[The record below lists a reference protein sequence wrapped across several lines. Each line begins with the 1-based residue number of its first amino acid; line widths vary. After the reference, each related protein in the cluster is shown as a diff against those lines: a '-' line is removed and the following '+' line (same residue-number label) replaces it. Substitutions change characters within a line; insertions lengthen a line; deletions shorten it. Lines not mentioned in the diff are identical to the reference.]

1 MRKLV
6 GVKPERVFYHFEEIS
21 KIPRES
27 YHEKA
32 ISDYLVEFGK
42 KLNLETYQDKYYNV
56 VLRRKATPGYENAP
70 GIVIQG
76 HMDMVCEKESDSN
89 HDFRK
94 DPIDLIVDG
103 NRLRA
108 NKTTLGGD
116 NGIAI
121 AMGMAI
127 LEDES
132 IKCGTIDRKDP
143 IDLIVDGNRLRA
155 NKTTL
160 GGDNGIAIAMGMA
173 ILEDESI
180 KCGTIELLATTSEE
194 IDLNGALSLEPNV
207 LKGKMLINID
217 SEDEGVITVGS
228 AGGVEIDIL
237 LPIEKETLTDVN
249 LYTLSLEKLQGGHSG
264 VEINQKR
271 GNSNKI
277 LAEVLHNLKTL
288 TDYSLVEVFGGSKD
302 NAIPR
307 SGKVV
312 LASSKDI
319 KDIISKV
326 ADEVKAKYV
335 SFEPEMSFTL
345 EATTAREVSVLS
357 KKTLDSYIKTIEEI
371 PTGVN
376 TWMKEYPEIVESSD
390 NLAIVKTLD
399 ENINIIV
406 SLRSSDPEVLN
417 ELKDKI
423 ASILKENN
431 ASFEFSAGYPE
442 WKFRA
447 ESKLRE
453 KALEVYKKLYNKD
466 MKVEVIH
473 AGLECGAI
481 SQNYPDIEL
490 NLQIT

>member
-6 GVKPERVFYHFEEIS
+6 GIKPERVFYHFEEIS

-27 YHEKA
+27 YNEKA

-56 VLRRKATPGYENAP
+56 ILRKKASQGYEDAP
-70 GIVIQG
+70 GIIIQG
-76 HMDMVCEKESDSN
+76 HMDMVCEKENDSN
-89 HDFRK
+89 HDFKK
-94 DPIDLIVDG
+94 DPIDLVVDG
-103 NRLRA
+103 NRL
-108 NKTTLGGD
+108 K
-116 NGIAI
+116 
-121 AMGMAI
+121 
-127 LEDES
+127 
-132 IKCGTIDRKDP
+132 
-143 IDLIVDGNRLRA
+143 A

-194 IDLNGALSLEPNV
+194 IDLNGALSLEPNI

-237 LPIEKETLTDVN
+237 LPIERETLSDVN

-277 LAEVLHNLKTL
+277 LVEVLHNLKAL

-326 ADEVKAKYV
+326 TDEVKAKYI
-335 SFEPEMSFTL
+335 SFEPEMIFAL
-345 EATTAREVSVLS
+345 ETTTAKEISVLS
-357 KKTLDSYIKTIEEI
+357 NKSLDSYIKTIEEL

-399 ENINIIV
+399 ENINIII
-406 SLRSSDPEVLN
+406 SLRSSDPEVLK
-417 ELKDKI
+417 ELKEKI
-423 ASILKENN
+423 SNILKENN
-431 ASFEFSAGYPE
+431 ALFEFSTGYPE

-447 ESKLRE
+447 ESKLRD
-453 KALEVYKKLYNKD
+453 KALEVYKKLYNED

-481 SQNYPDIEL
+481 SQNYPDIDFISVGPNLRDVHTPSEYLEIDSTERVYNYVVEL
-490 NLQIT
+490 INSLN

>member
-1 MRKLV
+1 MRKLID
-6 GVKPERVFYHFEEIS
+6 VKPERVFYHFEEIS

-89 HDFRK
+89 HDFK
-94 DPIDLIVDG
+94 
-103 NRLRA
+103 
-108 NKTTLGGD
+108 
-116 NGIAI
+116 
-121 AMGMAI
+121 
-127 LEDES
+127 
-132 IKCGTIDRKDP
+132 KDP

-264 VEINQKR
+264 VEINQER

-288 TDYSLVEVFGGSKD
+288 TDYSLVEVLGGSKD

-345 EATTAREVSVLS
+345 EATTAKEVSVLS

-481 SQNYPDIEL
+481 SQNYPDIDFISVGPNLRDVHTPSEYLEIDSTERVYNYVVEL
-490 NLQIT
+490 INSLN

>member
-6 GVKPERVFYHFEEIS
+6 GIKPERVFYHFEEIS

-27 YHEKA
+27 YNEKA

-56 VLRRKATPGYENAP
+56 ILRRKASEGYEDAP
-70 GIVIQG
+70 GIIIQG
-76 HMDMVCEKESDSN
+76 HMDMVCEKENDSN
-89 HDFRK
+89 HDFKK

-103 NRLRA
+103 NRL
-108 NKTTLGGD
+108 K
-116 NGIAI
+116 
-121 AMGMAI
+121 
-127 LEDES
+127 
-132 IKCGTIDRKDP
+132 
-143 IDLIVDGNRLRA
+143 A

-194 IDLNGALSLEPNV
+194 IDLNGALSLEPNI

-228 AGGVEIDIL
+228 AGGVEIDSL

-277 LAEVLHNLKTL
+277 LVEVLHNLKAL

-307 SGKVV
+307 SGKVI

-326 ADEVKAKYV
+326 ADEVKAKYI
-335 SFEPEMSFTL
+335 SFEPEMIFAL
-345 EATTAREVSVLS
+345 ETTTAKEISVLS
-357 KKTLDSYIKTIEEI
+357 NKSLDSYIKTIEEL

-399 ENINIIV
+399 ENINIII
-406 SLRSSDPEVLN
+406 SLRSSDPEVLK
-417 ELKDKI
+417 ELREKI
-423 ASILKENN
+423 SNILKENN
-431 ASFEFSAGYPE
+431 ALFEFSAGYPE

-447 ESKLRE
+447 ESKLRD
-453 KALEVYKKLYNKD
+453 KALEVYKKLYNED

-481 SQNYPDIEL
+481 SQNYPDIDFISVGPNLRDVHTPSEYLEIDSTERVYNYVVEL
-490 NLQIT
+490 INSLN

>member
-6 GVKPERVFYHFEEIS
+6 GIKPERVFYHFEEIS

-27 YHEKA
+27 YNEKA

-56 VLRRKATPGYENAP
+56 ILRRKASQGYEDAP
-70 GIVIQG
+70 GIIIQG
-76 HMDMVCEKESDSN
+76 HMDMVCEKENDSN
-89 HDFRK
+89 HDFKK
-94 DPIDLIVDG
+94 DSIDLVVDG
-103 NRLRA
+103 NRL
-108 NKTTLGGD
+108 K
-116 NGIAI
+116 
-121 AMGMAI
+121 
-127 LEDES
+127 
-132 IKCGTIDRKDP
+132 
-143 IDLIVDGNRLRA
+143 A

-194 IDLNGALSLEPNV
+194 IDLNGALSLEPNI

-237 LPIEKETLTDVN
+237 LPIERETLSDVN

-277 LAEVLHNLKTL
+277 LVEVLHNLKSL

-326 ADEVKAKYV
+326 TDEVKAKYI
-335 SFEPEMSFTL
+335 SFEPEMIFAL
-345 EATTAREVSVLS
+345 ETTTAKEISVLS
-357 KKTLDSYIKTIEEI
+357 NKSLDSYIKTIEEL

-399 ENINIIV
+399 ENINIII
-406 SLRSSDPEVLN
+406 SLRSSDPEVLK
-417 ELKDKI
+417 ELREKI
-423 ASILKENN
+423 SNILKENN
-431 ASFEFSAGYPE
+431 ALFEFSAGYPE

-447 ESKLRE
+447 ESKLRD

-481 SQNYPDIEL
+481 SQNYPDIDFISVGPNLRDVHTPSEYLEIDSTERVYNYVVEL
-490 NLQIT
+490 INSLN

>member
-6 GVKPERVFYHFEEIS
+6 GIKPERVFYHFEEIS

-27 YHEKA
+27 YNEKA

-56 VLRRKATPGYENAP
+56 ILRRKASQGYEDAP
-70 GIVIQG
+70 GIIIQG
-76 HMDMVCEKESDSN
+76 HMDMVCEKENDSN
-89 HDFRK
+89 HDFKK
-94 DPIDLIVDG
+94 DPIDLVVDG
-103 NRLRA
+103 NRL
-108 NKTTLGGD
+108 K
-116 NGIAI
+116 
-121 AMGMAI
+121 
-127 LEDES
+127 
-132 IKCGTIDRKDP
+132 
-143 IDLIVDGNRLRA
+143 A

-194 IDLNGALSLEPNV
+194 IDLNGALSLEPNI

-237 LPIEKETLTDVN
+237 LPIERETLSDVN

-277 LAEVLHNLKTL
+277 LVEVLQNLKAL

-326 ADEVKAKYV
+326 ADEVKAKYI
-335 SFEPEMSFTL
+335 SFEPEMIFAL
-345 EATTAREVSVLS
+345 ETTTAKEISVLS
-357 KKTLDSYIKTIEEI
+357 NKSLDSYIKTIEEL

-399 ENINIIV
+399 ENINIII
-406 SLRSSDPEVLN
+406 SLRSSDPEVLK
-417 ELKDKI
+417 ELREKI
-423 ASILKENN
+423 SNILKENN
-431 ASFEFSAGYPE
+431 ALFEFSAGYPE

-447 ESKLRE
+447 ESKLRD
-453 KALEVYKKLYNKD
+453 KALEVYKKLYNED

-481 SQNYPDIEL
+481 SQNYPDIDFISVGPNLRDVHTPSEYLEIDSTERVYNYVVEL
-490 NLQIT
+490 INSLN

>member
-1 MRKLV
+1 MRKLID
-6 GVKPERVFYHFEEIS
+6 VKPERVFYHFEEIS

-89 HDFRK
+89 HDFK
-94 DPIDLIVDG
+94 
-103 NRLRA
+103 
-108 NKTTLGGD
+108 
-116 NGIAI
+116 
-121 AMGMAI
+121 
-127 LEDES
+127 
-132 IKCGTIDRKDP
+132 KDP

-264 VEINQKR
+264 VEINQER

-288 TDYSLVEVFGGSKD
+288 TDYSLVEVLGGSKD

-345 EATTAREVSVLS
+345 EATTAKEVSVLS

-406 SLRSSDPEVLN
+406 SLRSSDPEVLK

-481 SQNYPDIEL
+481 SQNYPDIDFISVGPNLRDVHTPSEYLEIDSTERVYNYVVEL
-490 NLQIT
+490 INSLN

>member
-6 GVKPERVFYHFEEIS
+6 GIKPERVFYHFEEIS

-27 YHEKA
+27 YNEKA

-56 VLRRKATPGYENAP
+56 ILRRKASQGYEDAP
-70 GIVIQG
+70 GIIIQG
-76 HMDMVCEKESDSN
+76 HMDMVCEKENDSN
-89 HDFRK
+89 HDFKK
-94 DPIDLIVDG
+94 DPIDLVVDG
-103 NRLRA
+103 NRL
-108 NKTTLGGD
+108 K
-116 NGIAI
+116 
-121 AMGMAI
+121 
-127 LEDES
+127 
-132 IKCGTIDRKDP
+132 
-143 IDLIVDGNRLRA
+143 A

-237 LPIEKETLTDVN
+237 LPIEKESLSNVN

-277 LAEVLHNLKTL
+277 LVEVLHNLKAL

-326 ADEVKAKYV
+326 ADEVKAKYI
-335 SFEPEMSFTL
+335 SFEPEMVFAL
-345 EATTAREVSVLS
+345 ETTTAKEVSVLS
-357 KKTLDSYIKTIEEI
+357 SKSLDSYIKTIEEL

-399 ENINIIV
+399 ENINIII
-406 SLRSSDPEVLN
+406 SLRSSDPEVLK
-417 ELKDKI
+417 ELKEKI
-423 ASILKENN
+423 SNILKENN
-431 ASFEFSAGYPE
+431 ALFEFSAGYPE

-447 ESKLRE
+447 ESKLRD

-481 SQNYPDIEL
+481 SQNYPDIDFISVGPNLRDVHTPSEYLEIDSTERVYNYVVEL
-490 NLQIT
+490 INSLN

>member
-132 IKCGTIDRKDP
+132 IKCGTI
-143 IDLIVDGNRLRA
+143 
-155 NKTTL
+155 
-160 GGDNGIAIAMGMA
+160 
-173 ILEDESI
+173 
-180 KCGTIELLATTSEE
+180 ELLATTSEE

-237 LPIEKETLTDVN
+237 LPIKKETLTDVN

-345 EATTAREVSVLS
+345 EATTAKEVSVLS

-481 SQNYPDIEL
+481 SQNYPDIDFISVGPNLRDVHTPSEYLEIDSTERVYNYVVEL
-490 NLQIT
+490 INSLN

>member
-56 VLRRKATPGYENAP
+56 VLRRKATPGYENTS

-76 HMDMVCEKESDSN
+76 HMDMVCEKENDSN
-89 HDFRK
+89 HDFK
-94 DPIDLIVDG
+94 
-103 NRLRA
+103 
-108 NKTTLGGD
+108 
-116 NGIAI
+116 
-121 AMGMAI
+121 
-127 LEDES
+127 
-132 IKCGTIDRKDP
+132 KDP

-271 GNSNKI
+271 GNANKI
-277 LAEVLHNLKTL
+277 LVEVLHNLKAL

-307 SGKVV
+307 SGKVI

-326 ADEVKAKYV
+326 ADEVKVKYI
-335 SFEPEMSFTL
+335 SFEPEMVFAL
-345 EATTAREVSVLS
+345 EATTTKEVSVLS
-357 KKTLDSYIKTIEEI
+357 SKSLDSYIKTIEEL

-406 SLRSSDPEVLN
+406 SLRSSDPEVLK
-417 ELKDKI
+417 ELKEKI
-423 ASILKENN
+423 SNILKENN
-431 ASFEFSAGYPE
+431 ALFEFSAGYPE

-453 KALEVYKKLYNKD
+453 KALEVYKKLYNED

-481 SQNYPDIEL
+481 SQNYPDIDFISVGPNLRDVHTPSEYLEIDSTERVYNYVVEL
-490 NLQIT
+490 INSLN

>member
-6 GVKPERVFYHFEEIS
+6 GIKPERVFYHFEEIS

-27 YHEKA
+27 YNEKA

-56 VLRRKATPGYENAP
+56 ILRRKASQGYEDAP
-70 GIVIQG
+70 GIIIQG
-76 HMDMVCEKESDSN
+76 HMDMVCEKENDSN
-89 HDFRK
+89 HDFKK
-94 DPIDLIVDG
+94 DPIDLVVDG
-103 NRLRA
+103 NRL
-108 NKTTLGGD
+108 K
-116 NGIAI
+116 
-121 AMGMAI
+121 
-127 LEDES
+127 
-132 IKCGTIDRKDP
+132 
-143 IDLIVDGNRLRA
+143 A

-194 IDLNGALSLEPNV
+194 IDLNGALSLEPNI

-237 LPIEKETLTDVN
+237 LPIERETLSDVN

-277 LAEVLHNLKTL
+277 LVEVLQNLKTL

-326 ADEVKAKYV
+326 ADEVKAKYI
-335 SFEPEMSFTL
+335 SFEPEMIFAL
-345 EATTAREVSVLS
+345 ETTTSKEISVLS
-357 KKTLDSYIKTIEEI
+357 NKSLDSYIKTIEEL

-399 ENINIIV
+399 ENINIII
-406 SLRSSDPEVLN
+406 SLRSSDPEVLK
-417 ELKDKI
+417 ELREKI
-423 ASILKENN
+423 SNILKENN
-431 ASFEFSAGYPE
+431 ALFEFSAGYPE

-447 ESKLRE
+447 ESKLRD

-481 SQNYPDIEL
+481 SQNYPDIDFISVGPNLRDVHTPSEYLEIDSTERVYNYVVEL
-490 NLQIT
+490 INSLN

>member
-6 GVKPERVFYHFEEIS
+6 GIKPERVFYHFEEIS

-27 YHEKA
+27 YNEKA

-56 VLRRKATPGYENAP
+56 ILRRKASQGYENAP

-76 HMDMVCEKESDSN
+76 HMDMVCEKENDSN
-89 HDFRK
+89 HDFKK

-103 NRLRA
+103 N
-108 NKTTLGGD
+108 K
-116 NGIAI
+116 
-121 AMGMAI
+121 
-127 LEDES
+127 
-132 IKCGTIDRKDP
+132 
-143 IDLIVDGNRLRA
+143 LRA

-194 IDLNGALSLEPNV
+194 IDLNGALSLEPNI
-207 LKGKMLINID
+207 LKGKMLINLD

-237 LPIEKETLTDVN
+237 LPIKKESISDVN

-271 GNSNKI
+271 GNANKI
-277 LAEVLHNLKTL
+277 LVEVLHNLKAL
-288 TDYSLVEVFGGSKD
+288 TDYNLVEVLGGSKD

-312 LASSKDI
+312 IASKNDI
-319 KDIISKV
+319 KDLITKV
-326 ADEVKAKYV
+326 ANEVKEKYV
-335 SFEPEMSFTL
+335 SFEPEMIFNL
-345 EATTAREVSVLS
+345 ETTTVKEVSVLS
-357 KKTLDSYIKTIEEI
+357 DTTLDSYIKTIEEI

-406 SLRSSDPEVLN
+406 SLRSSDPEVLK
-417 ELKDKI
+417 ELKEKI
-423 ASILKENN
+423 ASILKENSAN
-431 ASFEFSAGYPE
+431 FEFSAGYPE

-447 ESKLRE
+447 ESQLRE
-453 KALEVYKKLYNKD
+453 KALEVYKKLYNQD

-481 SQNYPDIEL
+481 SQNYPDIDFISVGPNLRDVHTPSEYLEIDSTERVYNYVVEL
-490 NLQIT
+490 INSLN

>member
-6 GVKPERVFYHFEEIS
+6 GIKPERVFYHFEEIS

-27 YHEKA
+27 YNEKA

-56 VLRRKATPGYENAP
+56 ILRRKASEGYEDAP
-70 GIVIQG
+70 GIIIQG
-76 HMDMVCEKESDSN
+76 HMDMVCEKENDSN
-89 HDFRK
+89 HDFKK
-94 DPIDLIVDG
+94 DPIDLVVDG
-103 NRLRA
+103 NRL
-108 NKTTLGGD
+108 K
-116 NGIAI
+116 
-121 AMGMAI
+121 
-127 LEDES
+127 
-132 IKCGTIDRKDP
+132 
-143 IDLIVDGNRLRA
+143 A

-194 IDLNGALSLEPNV
+194 IDLNGALSLEPNI

-237 LPIEKETLTDVN
+237 LPIERETLSDVN

-277 LAEVLHNLKTL
+277 LVEVLQNLKAL

-326 ADEVKAKYV
+326 ADEVKAKYI
-335 SFEPEMSFTL
+335 SFEPEMIFAL
-345 EATTAREVSVLS
+345 ETTTSKEISVLS
-357 KKTLDSYIKTIEEI
+357 NKSLDSYIKTIEEL

-399 ENINIIV
+399 ENINIII
-406 SLRSSDPEVLN
+406 SLRSSDPEVLK
-417 ELKDKI
+417 ELREKI
-423 ASILKENN
+423 SNILKENN
-431 ASFEFSAGYPE
+431 ALFEFSAGYPE

-447 ESKLRE
+447 ESKLRD

-481 SQNYPDIEL
+481 SQNYPDIDFISVGPNLRDVHTPSEYLEIDSTERVYNYVVEL
-490 NLQIT
+490 INSLN

>member
-1 MRKLV
+1 MMRKLV
-6 GVKPERVFYHFEEIS
+6 GIKPERVFYHFEEIS

-27 YHEKA
+27 YNEKA

-56 VLRRKATPGYENAP
+56 ILRKKASQGYEDAP
-70 GIVIQG
+70 GIIIQG
-76 HMDMVCEKESDSN
+76 HMDMVCEKENDSN
-89 HDFRK
+89 HDFKK
-94 DPIDLIVDG
+94 DPIDLVVDG
-103 NRLRA
+103 NRL
-108 NKTTLGGD
+108 K
-116 NGIAI
+116 
-121 AMGMAI
+121 
-127 LEDES
+127 
-132 IKCGTIDRKDP
+132 
-143 IDLIVDGNRLRA
+143 A

-194 IDLNGALSLEPNV
+194 IDLNGALSLEPNI

-237 LPIEKETLTDVN
+237 LPIERETLSDVN

-277 LAEVLHNLKTL
+277 LVEVLQNLKAL

-326 ADEVKAKYV
+326 ADEVKAKYI
-335 SFEPEMSFTL
+335 SFEPEMIFTL
-345 EATTAREVSVLS
+345 ETTTSKEISVLS
-357 KKTLDSYIKTIEEI
+357 NKSLDNYIKTIEEL

-399 ENINIIV
+399 ENINIII
-406 SLRSSDPEVLN
+406 SLRSSDPEVLK
-417 ELKDKI
+417 ELKEKI
-423 ASILKENN
+423 SNILKENN
-431 ASFEFSAGYPE
+431 ALFEFSAGYPE

-447 ESKLRE
+447 ESKLRD

-481 SQNYPDIEL
+481 SQNYPDIDFISVGPNLRDVHTPSEYLEIDSTERVYNYVVEL
-490 NLQIT
+490 INSLN

>member
-6 GVKPERVFYHFEEIS
+6 GIKPERVFYHFEEIS

-27 YHEKA
+27 YNEKA

-56 VLRRKATPGYENAP
+56 ILRRKASQGYENAP

-76 HMDMVCEKESDSN
+76 HMDMVCEKENDSN
-89 HDFRK
+89 HDFKK

-103 NRLRA
+103 NKLRA

-127 LEDES
+127 LED
-132 IKCGTIDRKDP
+132 K
-143 IDLIVDGNRLRA
+143 
-155 NKTTL
+155 
-160 GGDNGIAIAMGMA
+160 
-173 ILEDESI
+173 SI

-194 IDLNGALSLEPNV
+194 IDLNGALSLEPNI
-207 LKGKMLINID
+207 LKGKMLINLD

-237 LPIEKETLTDVN
+237 LPIKKESISDVN

-277 LAEVLHNLKTL
+277 LVEVLHNLKSL

-307 SGKVV
+307 SGKII

-319 KDIISKV
+319 KDIITKV

-335 SFEPEMSFTL
+335 SFEPEMSFAL
-345 EATTAREVSVLS
+345 EAITTKEISVLS
-357 KKTLDSYIKTIEEI
+357 KKTLDSYIKTIEEL

-399 ENINIIV
+399 ENINIII
-406 SLRSSDPEVLN
+406 SLRSSDPEVLK
-417 ELKDKI
+417 ELREKI
-423 ASILKENN
+423 SNILKENN
-431 ASFEFSAGYPE
+431 ALFEFSAGYPE

-447 ESKLRE
+447 ESKLRD
-453 KALEVYKKLYNKD
+453 KALEVYKKLYNED

-481 SQNYPDIEL
+481 SQNYPDIDFISVGPNLRDVHTPSEYLEIDSTERVYNYVVEL
-490 NLQIT
+490 INSLN

>member
-6 GVKPERVFYHFEEIS
+6 GIKPERVFYHFEEIS

-27 YHEKA
+27 YNEKA

-56 VLRRKATPGYENAP
+56 ILRRKASEGYEDAP
-70 GIVIQG
+70 GIIIQG
-76 HMDMVCEKESDSN
+76 HMDMVCEKENDSN
-89 HDFRK
+89 HDFKK
-94 DPIDLIVDG
+94 DPIDLVVDG
-103 NRLRA
+103 NRL
-108 NKTTLGGD
+108 K
-116 NGIAI
+116 
-121 AMGMAI
+121 
-127 LEDES
+127 
-132 IKCGTIDRKDP
+132 
-143 IDLIVDGNRLRA
+143 A

-237 LPIEKETLTDVN
+237 LPIERETLSDVN

-271 GNSNKI
+271 GNANKI
-277 LAEVLHNLKTL
+277 LVEVLHNLKAL
-288 TDYSLVEVFGGSKD
+288 TDYNLVEVFGGSKD

-326 ADEVKAKYV
+326 ADEVKAKYI
-335 SFEPEMSFTL
+335 SFEPEMVFAL
-345 EATTAREVSVLS
+345 EATTTKEVSVLS
-357 KKTLDSYIKTIEEI
+357 SKSLDSYIKTIEEL

-399 ENINIIV
+399 ENINIII
-406 SLRSSDPEVLN
+406 SLRSSDPEVLK
-417 ELKDKI
+417 ELREKI
-423 ASILKENN
+423 SNILKENN
-431 ASFEFSAGYPE
+431 ALFEFSAGYPE

-447 ESKLRE
+447 ESKLRD
-453 KALEVYKKLYNKD
+453 KALEVYKKLYNED

-481 SQNYPDIEL
+481 SQNYPDIDFISVGPNLRDVHTPSEYLEIDSTERVYNYVVEL
-490 NLQIT
+490 INSLN

>member
-1 MRKLV
+1 MRKLID
-6 GVKPERVFYHFEEIS
+6 VKPERVFYHFEEIS

-89 HDFRK
+89 HDFK
-94 DPIDLIVDG
+94 
-103 NRLRA
+103 
-108 NKTTLGGD
+108 
-116 NGIAI
+116 
-121 AMGMAI
+121 
-127 LEDES
+127 
-132 IKCGTIDRKDP
+132 KDP

-271 GNSNKI
+271 GNANKI

-307 SGKVV
+307 SGKVI

-335 SFEPEMSFTL
+335 AFEPEMSFTL

-481 SQNYPDIEL
+481 SQNYPDIDFISVGPNLRDVHTPSEYLEIDSTERVYNYVVEL
-490 NLQIT
+490 INSLS

>member
-6 GVKPERVFYHFEEIS
+6 GIKPERVFYHFEEIS

-27 YHEKA
+27 YNEKA

-56 VLRRKATPGYENAP
+56 ILRRKASEGYEDAP
-70 GIVIQG
+70 GIIIQG
-76 HMDMVCEKESDSN
+76 HMDMVCEKENDSN
-89 HDFRK
+89 HDFKK

-103 NRLRA
+103 NRL
-108 NKTTLGGD
+108 K
-116 NGIAI
+116 
-121 AMGMAI
+121 
-127 LEDES
+127 
-132 IKCGTIDRKDP
+132 
-143 IDLIVDGNRLRA
+143 A

-194 IDLNGALSLEPNV
+194 IDLNGALSLEPNI

-277 LAEVLHNLKTL
+277 LVEVLHNLKAL

-307 SGKVV
+307 SGKVI

-326 ADEVKAKYV
+326 ADEVKAKYI
-335 SFEPEMSFTL
+335 SFEPEMIFAL
-345 EATTAREVSVLS
+345 ETTTAKEISVLS
-357 KKTLDSYIKTIEEI
+357 NKSLDSYIKTIEEL

-406 SLRSSDPEVLN
+406 SLRSSDPEVLK
-417 ELKDKI
+417 ELREKI
-423 ASILKENN
+423 SNILKENN
-431 ASFEFSAGYPE
+431 ALFEFSAGYPE

-447 ESKLRE
+447 ESKLRD
-453 KALEVYKKLYNKD
+453 KALEVYKKLYNED

-481 SQNYPDIEL
+481 SQNYPDIDFISVGPNLRDVHTPSEYLEIDSTERVYNYVVEL
-490 NLQIT
+490 INSLN

>member
-6 GVKPERVFYHFEEIS
+6 GIKPERVFYHFEEIS

-27 YHEKA
+27 YNEKA

-56 VLRRKATPGYENAP
+56 ILRRKASQGYEDAP
-70 GIVIQG
+70 GIIIQG
-76 HMDMVCEKESDSN
+76 HMDMVCEKENDSN
-89 HDFRK
+89 HDFKK
-94 DPIDLIVDG
+94 DPIDLVVDG
-103 NRLRA
+103 NRL
-108 NKTTLGGD
+108 K
-116 NGIAI
+116 
-121 AMGMAI
+121 
-127 LEDES
+127 
-132 IKCGTIDRKDP
+132 
-143 IDLIVDGNRLRA
+143 A

-194 IDLNGALSLEPNV
+194 IDLNGALSLEPNI

-237 LPIEKETLTDVN
+237 LPIERKTLSDVN

-277 LAEVLHNLKTL
+277 LVEVLQNLKVL

-326 ADEVKAKYV
+326 ADEVKVKYI
-335 SFEPEMSFTL
+335 SFEPEMIFAL
-345 EATTAREVSVLS
+345 ETTTAKEISVLS
-357 KKTLDSYIKTIEEI
+357 NKSLDSYIKTIEEL

-399 ENINIIV
+399 ENINIII
-406 SLRSSDPEVLN
+406 SLRSSDPEVLK
-417 ELKDKI
+417 ELKEKI
-423 ASILKENN
+423 SNILKENN
-431 ASFEFSAGYPE
+431 ALFEFSAGYPE

-447 ESKLRE
+447 ESKLRD

-481 SQNYPDIEL
+481 SQNYPDIDFISVGPNLRDVHTPSEYLEIDSTERVYNYVVEL
-490 NLQIT
+490 INSLN

>member
-6 GVKPERVFYHFEEIS
+6 GIKPERVFYHFEEIS

-27 YHEKA
+27 YNEKA

-56 VLRRKATPGYENAP
+56 ILRRKASEGYEDAP
-70 GIVIQG
+70 GIIIQG
-76 HMDMVCEKESDSN
+76 HMDMVCEKENDSN
-89 HDFRK
+89 HDFKK
-94 DPIDLIVDG
+94 DPIDLVVDG
-103 NRLRA
+103 NRL
-108 NKTTLGGD
+108 K
-116 NGIAI
+116 
-121 AMGMAI
+121 
-127 LEDES
+127 
-132 IKCGTIDRKDP
+132 
-143 IDLIVDGNRLRA
+143 A

-194 IDLNGALSLEPNV
+194 IDLNGALSLEPNI

-277 LAEVLHNLKTL
+277 LVEVLHNLKAL

-307 SGKVV
+307 SGKVI

-326 ADEVKAKYV
+326 ADEVKAKYI
-335 SFEPEMSFTL
+335 SFEPEMVFAL
-345 EATTAREVSVLS
+345 EATTTKEVSVLS
-357 KKTLDSYIKTIEEI
+357 SKSLDSYIKTIEEL

-399 ENINIIV
+399 ENINIII
-406 SLRSSDPEVLN
+406 SLRSSDPEVLK
-417 ELKDKI
+417 ELREKI
-423 ASILKENN
+423 SNILKENN
-431 ASFEFSAGYPE
+431 ALFEFSAGYPE

-447 ESKLRE
+447 ESKLRD
-453 KALEVYKKLYNKD
+453 KALEVYKKLYNED

-481 SQNYPDIEL
+481 SQNYPDIDFISVGPNLRDVHTPSEYLEIDSTERVYNYVVEL
-490 NLQIT
+490 INSLN

>member
-132 IKCGTIDRKDP
+132 IKCGTI
-143 IDLIVDGNRLRA
+143 
-155 NKTTL
+155 
-160 GGDNGIAIAMGMA
+160 
-173 ILEDESI
+173 
-180 KCGTIELLATTSEE
+180 ELLATTSEE
-194 IDLNGALSLEPNV
+194 VDLNGALSLEPNI

-237 LPIEKETLTDVN
+237 LPIERETLSDVN

-277 LAEVLHNLKTL
+277 LVEVLHNLKAL

-307 SGKVV
+307 SGKVI

-326 ADEVKAKYV
+326 ADEVKAKYL
-335 SFEPEMSFTL
+335 SFEPEMVFAL
-345 EATTAREVSVLS
+345 EATTTKKVSVLS
-357 KKTLDSYIKTIEEI
+357 SKSLDSYIKTIEEL

-406 SLRSSDPEVLN
+406 SLRSSDPEVLS

-481 SQNYPDIEL
+481 SQNYPDIDFISVGPNLRDVHTPSEYLEIDSTERVYNYVVEL
-490 NLQIT
+490 INSLN

>member
-6 GVKPERVFYHFEEIS
+6 GIKPERVFYHFEEIS

-27 YHEKA
+27 YNEKA

-56 VLRRKATPGYENAP
+56 ILRRKASEGYEDAP
-70 GIVIQG
+70 GIIIQG
-76 HMDMVCEKESDSN
+76 HMDMVCEKENDSN
-89 HDFRK
+89 HDFKK
-94 DPIDLIVDG
+94 DPIDLVVDG
-103 NRLRA
+103 NRL
-108 NKTTLGGD
+108 K
-116 NGIAI
+116 
-121 AMGMAI
+121 
-127 LEDES
+127 
-132 IKCGTIDRKDP
+132 
-143 IDLIVDGNRLRA
+143 A

-194 IDLNGALSLEPNV
+194 IDLNGALSLEPNI

-277 LAEVLHNLKTL
+277 LVEVLHNLKAL

-307 SGKVV
+307 SGKVI

-335 SFEPEMSFTL
+335 SFEPEMSFAL
-345 EATTAREVSVLS
+345 EATTTKEVSVLS

-406 SLRSSDPEVLN
+406 SLRSSDPEVLK

-453 KALEVYKKLYNKD
+453 KALEVYKKLYNED

-481 SQNYPDIEL
+481 SQNYPDIDFISVGPNLRDVHTPSEYLEIDSTERVYNYVVEL
-490 NLQIT
+490 INSLN

>member
-6 GVKPERVFYHFEEIS
+6 GIKPERVFYHFEEIS

-27 YHEKA
+27 YNEKA

-56 VLRRKATPGYENAP
+56 ILRRKASQGYEDAP
-70 GIVIQG
+70 GIIIQG
-76 HMDMVCEKESDSN
+76 HMDMVCEKENDSN
-89 HDFRK
+89 HDFKK
-94 DPIDLIVDG
+94 DPIDLVVDG
-103 NRLRA
+103 NRL
-108 NKTTLGGD
+108 K
-116 NGIAI
+116 
-121 AMGMAI
+121 
-127 LEDES
+127 
-132 IKCGTIDRKDP
+132 
-143 IDLIVDGNRLRA
+143 A

-194 IDLNGALSLEPNV
+194 IDLNGALSLEPNI

-277 LAEVLHNLKTL
+277 LVEVLHNLKAL

-326 ADEVKAKYV
+326 ADEVKAKYL
-335 SFEPEMSFTL
+335 SFEPEMVFAL
-345 EATTAREVSVLS
+345 EATTTKEVSVLS
-357 KKTLDSYIKTIEEI
+357 SKSLDSYIKTIEEL

-399 ENINIIV
+399 ENINIII
-406 SLRSSDPEVLN
+406 SLRSSDPEVLK
-417 ELKDKI
+417 ELREKI
-423 ASILKENN
+423 SNILKENN
-431 ASFEFSAGYPE
+431 ALFEFSAGYPE

-447 ESKLRE
+447 ESKLRD
-453 KALEVYKKLYNKD
+453 KALEVYKKLYNED

-481 SQNYPDIEL
+481 SQNYPDIDFISVGPNLRDVHTPSEYLEIDSTERVYNYVVEL
-490 NLQIT
+490 INSLN

>member
-6 GVKPERVFYHFEEIS
+6 GIKPERVFYHFEEIS

-27 YHEKA
+27 YNEKA

-56 VLRRKATPGYENAP
+56 ILRRKASQGYEDTPG
-70 GIVIQG
+70 IIIQG
-76 HMDMVCEKESDSN
+76 HMDMVCEKENDSN
-89 HDFRK
+89 HDFKK
-94 DPIDLIVDG
+94 DPIDLVVDG
-103 NRLRA
+103 NRL
-108 NKTTLGGD
+108 K
-116 NGIAI
+116 
-121 AMGMAI
+121 
-127 LEDES
+127 
-132 IKCGTIDRKDP
+132 
-143 IDLIVDGNRLRA
+143 A

-194 IDLNGALSLEPNV
+194 IDLNGALSLEPNI

-237 LPIEKETLTDVN
+237 LPIERETLSDVN

-277 LAEVLHNLKTL
+277 LVEVLHNLKSL

-326 ADEVKAKYV
+326 ADEVKAKYI
-335 SFEPEMSFTL
+335 SFEPEMIFAL
-345 EATTAREVSVLS
+345 ETTTAKEISVLS
-357 KKTLDSYIKTIEEI
+357 NKSLDSYIKTIEEL

-399 ENINIIV
+399 ENINIII
-406 SLRSSDPEVLN
+406 SLRSSDPEVLK
-417 ELKDKI
+417 ELREKI
-423 ASILKENN
+423 SNILKENN
-431 ASFEFSAGYPE
+431 ALFEFSAGYPE

-447 ESKLRE
+447 ESKLRD
-453 KALEVYKKLYNKD
+453 KALEVYKKLYNED

-481 SQNYPDIEL
+481 SQNYPDIDFISVGP
-490 NLQIT
+490 NLRDVHTPSEYLEIDSTERVYN

>member
-6 GVKPERVFYHFEEIS
+6 GIKPERVFYHFEEIS

-27 YHEKA
+27 YNEKA

-56 VLRRKATPGYENAP
+56 ILRRKASQGYEDAP
-70 GIVIQG
+70 GIIIQG
-76 HMDMVCEKESDSN
+76 HMDMVCEKENDSN
-89 HDFRK
+89 HDFKK
-94 DPIDLIVDG
+94 DPIDLVVDG
-103 NRLRA
+103 NRL
-108 NKTTLGGD
+108 K
-116 NGIAI
+116 
-121 AMGMAI
+121 
-127 LEDES
+127 
-132 IKCGTIDRKDP
+132 
-143 IDLIVDGNRLRA
+143 A

-194 IDLNGALSLEPNV
+194 IDLNGALSLEPNI

-237 LPIEKETLTDVN
+237 LPIERETLSDVN

-277 LAEVLHNLKTL
+277 LVEVLQNLKAL

-326 ADEVKAKYV
+326 ADEVKAKYI
-335 SFEPEMSFTL
+335 SFEPEMIFTL
-345 EATTAREVSVLS
+345 ETTTSKEISVLS
-357 KKTLDSYIKTIEEI
+357 NKSLDNYIKTIEEL

-399 ENINIIV
+399 ENINIII
-406 SLRSSDPEVLN
+406 SLRSSDPEVLK
-417 ELKDKI
+417 ELREKI
-423 ASILKENN
+423 SNILKENN
-431 ASFEFSAGYPE
+431 ALFEFSAGYPE

-447 ESKLRE
+447 ESKLRD

-481 SQNYPDIEL
+481 SQNYPDIDFISVGPNLRDVHTPSEYLEIDSTERVYNYVVEL
-490 NLQIT
+490 INSLN

>member
-6 GVKPERVFYHFEEIS
+6 GIKPERVFYHFEEIS

-27 YHEKA
+27 YNEKA

-56 VLRRKATPGYENAP
+56 ILRRKASEGYEDAP
-70 GIVIQG
+70 GIIIQG
-76 HMDMVCEKESDSN
+76 HMDMVCEKENDSN
-89 HDFRK
+89 HDFKK

-103 NRLRA
+103 NRL
-108 NKTTLGGD
+108 K
-116 NGIAI
+116 
-121 AMGMAI
+121 
-127 LEDES
+127 
-132 IKCGTIDRKDP
+132 
-143 IDLIVDGNRLRA
+143 A

-194 IDLNGALSLEPNV
+194 VDLNGALSLEPNI

-237 LPIEKETLTDVN
+237 LPIERETLSDVN

-277 LAEVLHNLKTL
+277 LVEVLHNLKAL

-307 SGKVV
+307 SGKVI

-326 ADEVKAKYV
+326 ADEVKAKYI
-335 SFEPEMSFTL
+335 SFEPEMVFAL
-345 EATTAREVSVLS
+345 ETKTAKEISVLS
-357 KKTLDSYIKTIEEI
+357 NKSLDSYIKTIEEL

-399 ENINIIV
+399 ENINIII
-406 SLRSSDPEVLN
+406 SLRSSDPEVLK
-417 ELKDKI
+417 ELKEKI
-423 ASILKENN
+423 SNILKENN
-431 ASFEFSAGYPE
+431 ALFEFSTGYPE

-447 ESKLRE
+447 ESKLRD

-481 SQNYPDIEL
+481 SQNYPDIDFISVGPNLRDVHTPSEYLEIDSTERVYNYVVEL
-490 NLQIT
+490 INSLS

>member
-6 GVKPERVFYHFEEIS
+6 GIKPERVFYHFEEIS

-27 YHEKA
+27 YNEKA

-56 VLRRKATPGYENAP
+56 ILRRKASQGYEDAP
-70 GIVIQG
+70 GIIIQG
-76 HMDMVCEKESDSN
+76 HMDMVCEKENDSN
-89 HDFRK
+89 HDFKK
-94 DPIDLIVDG
+94 DPIDLVVDG
-103 NRLRA
+103 NRLKA

-127 LEDES
+127 LEDE
-132 IKCGTIDRKDP
+132 
-143 IDLIVDGNRLRA
+143 A
-155 NKTTL
+155 
-160 GGDNGIAIAMGMA
+160 
-173 ILEDESI
+173 I

-194 IDLNGALSLEPNV
+194 IDLNGALSLEPNI

-237 LPIEKETLTDVN
+237 LPIERETLSDVN

-277 LAEVLHNLKTL
+277 LVEVLQNLKAL

-326 ADEVKAKYV
+326 TDEVKAKYI
-335 SFEPEMSFTL
+335 SFEPEMIFAL
-345 EATTAREVSVLS
+345 ETTTAKEISVLS
-357 KKTLDSYIKTIEEI
+357 NKSLDSYIKTIEEL

-399 ENINIIV
+399 ENINIII
-406 SLRSSDPEVLN
+406 SLRSSDPEVLK
-417 ELKDKI
+417 ELKEKI
-423 ASILKENN
+423 SNILKENN
-431 ASFEFSAGYPE
+431 ALFEFSTGYPE

-447 ESKLRE
+447 ESKLRD

-481 SQNYPDIEL
+481 SQNYPDIDFISVGPNLRDVHTPSEYLEIDSTERVYNYVVEL
-490 NLQIT
+490 INSLN

>member
-6 GVKPERVFYHFEEIS
+6 GIKPERVFYHFEEIS

-27 YHEKA
+27 YNEKA

-56 VLRRKATPGYENAP
+56 ILRRKASQGYEDAP
-70 GIVIQG
+70 GIIIQG
-76 HMDMVCEKESDSN
+76 HMDMVCEKENDSN
-89 HDFRK
+89 HDFKK
-94 DPIDLIVDG
+94 DPIDLVVDG
-103 NRLRA
+103 NRL
-108 NKTTLGGD
+108 K
-116 NGIAI
+116 
-121 AMGMAI
+121 
-127 LEDES
+127 
-132 IKCGTIDRKDP
+132 
-143 IDLIVDGNRLRA
+143 A

-194 IDLNGALSLEPNV
+194 IDLNGALSLEPNI

-237 LPIEKETLTDVN
+237 LPIERETLSDVN

-277 LAEVLHNLKTL
+277 LVEVLQNLKAL

-326 ADEVKAKYV
+326 TDEVKAKYI
-335 SFEPEMSFTL
+335 SFEPEMIFAL
-345 EATTAREVSVLS
+345 ETTTAKEISVLS
-357 KKTLDSYIKTIEEI
+357 NKSLDSYIKTIEEL

-399 ENINIIV
+399 ENINIII
-406 SLRSSDPEVLN
+406 SLRSSDPEVLK
-417 ELKDKI
+417 ELKEKI
-423 ASILKENN
+423 SNILKENN
-431 ASFEFSAGYPE
+431 ALFEFSTGYPE

-447 ESKLRE
+447 ESKLRD
-453 KALEVYKKLYNKD
+453 KALEVYKKLYNED

-481 SQNYPDIEL
+481 SQNYPDIDFISVGPNLRDVHTPSEYLEIDSTERVYNYVVEL
-490 NLQIT
+490 INSLN

>member
-6 GVKPERVFYHFEEIS
+6 GIKPERVFYHFEEIS

-27 YHEKA
+27 YNEKA

-56 VLRRKATPGYENAP
+56 ILRRKASQGYEDAP
-70 GIVIQG
+70 GIIIQG
-76 HMDMVCEKESDSN
+76 HMDMVCEKENDSN
-89 HDFRK
+89 HDFKK
-94 DPIDLIVDG
+94 DPIDLVVDG
-103 NRLRA
+103 NRL
-108 NKTTLGGD
+108 K
-116 NGIAI
+116 
-121 AMGMAI
+121 
-127 LEDES
+127 
-132 IKCGTIDRKDP
+132 
-143 IDLIVDGNRLRA
+143 A

-237 LPIEKETLTDVN
+237 LPIERKTLSDVN

-277 LAEVLHNLKTL
+277 LVEVLQNLKVL

-326 ADEVKAKYV
+326 ADEVKAKYI
-335 SFEPEMSFTL
+335 SFEPEMIFAL
-345 EATTAREVSVLS
+345 ETTTAKEISVLS
-357 KKTLDSYIKTIEEI
+357 NKSLDSYIKTIEEL

-399 ENINIIV
+399 ENINIII
-406 SLRSSDPEVLN
+406 SLRSSDPEVLK
-417 ELKDKI
+417 ELKEKI
-423 ASILKENN
+423 SNILKENN
-431 ASFEFSAGYPE
+431 ALFEFSAGYPE

-447 ESKLRE
+447 ESKLRD
-453 KALEVYKKLYNKD
+453 KALEVYKKLYNED

-481 SQNYPDIEL
+481 SQNYPDIDFISVGPNLRDVHTPSEYLEIDSTERVYNYVVEL
-490 NLQIT
+490 INSLN

>member
-1 MRKLV
+1 MMRKLV
-6 GVKPERVFYHFEEIS
+6 GIKPERVFYHFEEIS

-27 YHEKA
+27 YNEKA

-56 VLRRKATPGYENAP
+56 ILRRKASQGYEDAP
-70 GIVIQG
+70 GIIIQG
-76 HMDMVCEKESDSN
+76 HMDMVCEKENDSN
-89 HDFRK
+89 HDFKK
-94 DPIDLIVDG
+94 DPIDLVVDG
-103 NRLRA
+103 NRL
-108 NKTTLGGD
+108 K
-116 NGIAI
+116 
-121 AMGMAI
+121 
-127 LEDES
+127 
-132 IKCGTIDRKDP
+132 
-143 IDLIVDGNRLRA
+143 A

-194 IDLNGALSLEPNV
+194 IDLNGALSLEPNI

-237 LPIEKETLTDVN
+237 LPIERETLSDVN

-277 LAEVLHNLKTL
+277 LVEVLQNLKVL

-326 ADEVKAKYV
+326 ADEVKAKYI
-335 SFEPEMSFTL
+335 SFEPEMIFAL
-345 EATTAREVSVLS
+345 ETTTAKEISVLS
-357 KKTLDSYIKTIEEI
+357 NKSLDSYIKTIEEL

-399 ENINIIV
+399 ENINIII
-406 SLRSSDPEVLN
+406 SLRSSDPEVLK
-417 ELKDKI
+417 ELKEKI
-423 ASILKENN
+423 SNILKENN
-431 ASFEFSAGYPE
+431 ALFEFSAGYPE

-447 ESKLRE
+447 ESKLRD

-481 SQNYPDIEL
+481 SQNYPDIDFISVGPNLRDVHTPSEYLEIDSTERVYNYVVEL
-490 NLQIT
+490 INSLN

>member
-6 GVKPERVFYHFEEIS
+6 GIKPERVFYHFEEIS

-27 YHEKA
+27 YNEKA

-56 VLRRKATPGYENAP
+56 ILRRKASQGYEDAP
-70 GIVIQG
+70 GIIIQG
-76 HMDMVCEKESDSN
+76 HMDMVCEKENDSN
-89 HDFRK
+89 HDFKK
-94 DPIDLIVDG
+94 DPIDLVVDG
-103 NRLRA
+103 NRL
-108 NKTTLGGD
+108 K
-116 NGIAI
+116 
-121 AMGMAI
+121 
-127 LEDES
+127 
-132 IKCGTIDRKDP
+132 
-143 IDLIVDGNRLRA
+143 A

-237 LPIEKETLTDVN
+237 LPIERETLSDVN

-277 LAEVLHNLKTL
+277 LVEVLQNLKTL

-326 ADEVKAKYV
+326 ADEVKAKYI
-335 SFEPEMSFTL
+335 SFEPEMIFAL
-345 EATTAREVSVLS
+345 ETTTAKEISVLS
-357 KKTLDSYIKTIEEI
+357 NKSLDSYIKTIEEL

-399 ENINIIV
+399 KNINIII
-406 SLRSSDPEVLN
+406 SLRSSDPEVLK
-417 ELKDKI
+417 ELKEKI
-423 ASILKENN
+423 SNILKENN
-431 ASFEFSAGYPE
+431 ALFEFSTGYPE

-447 ESKLRE
+447 ESKLRD

-481 SQNYPDIEL
+481 SQNYPDIDFISVGPNLRDVHTPSEYLEIDSTERVYNYVVEL
-490 NLQIT
+490 INSLN